1 MSIGQSY
8 TPNTDNLGHSFQ
20 QGGQPPL
27 TYYSSCHNSM
37 QSPRPDNFSSV
48 IINSRV
54 GPTSLRENMPS
65 GYADWISPF
74 IETSPLPVIETS
86 LFESR
91 CSSKMIEVEPVLKD
105 VKLKAPEPDD
115 EDKESLVEAQD
126 DDSVSDQILISK
138 NEASNSS
145 VHVKVNDVASTVDS
159 TTQSTVLSGKLPAV
173 LPEEFNVNDKATFQP
188 NVRTM
193 LPVKVVGPN
202 NDERNFVIESGTDQ
216 DYNCD
221 NSVTSKFGILNT
233 TSAKSSEE
241 VGTAVCATEVIPSN
255 EDAPVRS
262 VSKGTSGNGAEA
274 ACRLSLALDSDAD
287 LQILRDNGGNLFER
301 TSEDIPGETLLP
313 LNKPL
318 INNQDAS
325 TQHDLDLRFLAEV
338 KHKIFM
344 KDSPPAHEHIRTPAG
359 FEGEEERQIT
369 KMLDSVIRPSESE
382 WATLP
387 LLVRIKDRNMRKE
400 LKPFLGYMFYHRS
413 HIKDYAS
420 MAISLHGQ
428 TRAKV
433 VFIWKDET
441 QTFPHSPCL
450 AFQQTSS
457 PFLLDRIVS
466 NQSTC
471 SGAKLSHL
479 KYKETNAI
487 WKGSYLM
494 VINRKHP
501 VYKVRTRRREN
512 IVNHSNVKACE
523 DITVSLGL
531 GPDSRVWVEIAKSGE
546 CKRSVAGIADPSSLS
561 PLPYDGHP
569 LLYPVSEQIP
579 ESQLSDD
586 LGASDKSKRE
596 EKQKGSAIEH
606 TGTSEA
612 AQAVQLEFLEE
623 TYSLSEL
630 LNQRVTDIVFRE
642 TKFRRTVFWN
652 DCIQSAVK
660 QVPQNRM
667 SIESYCLNLSIL
679 GHLYGTGSG
688 TQNCTSFCYQCDTV
702 SSV

>member
-1 MSIGQSY
+1 
-8 TPNTDNLGHSFQ
+8 
-20 QGGQPPL
+20 
-27 TYYSSCHNSM
+27 M

-54 GPTSLRENMPS
+54 GPTSLSEIMPLS
-65 GYADWISPF
+65 YADWISPF
-74 IETSPLPVIETS
+74 IETSPLPVTETS
-86 LFESR
+86 SFESR

-159 TTQSTVLSGKLPAV
+159 TAQSTVLGGKLPAV

-193 LPVKVVGPN
+193 LPVKAVGPN

-233 TSAKSSEE
+233 TSITEKLTSAKSSEE

-262 VSKGTSGNGAEA
+262 VSKSISGNGAEA
-274 ACRLSLALDSDAD
+274 ACRLSLALDSDTD
-287 LQILRDNGGNLFER
+287 LQILPDNSGNLFER

-313 LNKPL
+313 LNKSL
-318 INNQDAS
+318 IKNQDAS
-325 TQHDLDLRFLAEV
+325 AQHDLNLRFLAEV

-344 KDSPPAHEHIRTPAG
+344 KDSSPVHEHVRTPAR
-359 FEGEEERQIT
+359 FEGEEGSQIS
-369 KMLDSVIRPSESE
+369 KVLDSVIRPPESE
-382 WATLP
+382 WATVP
-387 LLVRIKDRNMRKE
+387 TLVRIKDRNMRKK
-400 LKPFLGYMFYHRS
+400 LKPFLGYMFFHRAR
-413 HIKDYAS
+413 IKDYGSIAVC
-420 MAISLHGQ
+420 LHGP
-428 TRAKV
+428 TRANV
-433 VFIWKDET
+433 VFFWKDES
-441 QTFPHSPCL
+441 QAFPLLKNELSTSPCL
-450 AFQQTSS
+450 VFQQAFS
-457 PFLLDRIVS
+457 PFLLEGIVS
-466 NQSTC
+466 NQSAC
-471 SGAKLSHL
+471 IGAELSHL
-479 KYKETNAI
+479 KDKETNAI

-494 VINRKHP
+494 VINSKHP

-512 IVNHSNVKACE
+512 IVNHSNVKACK

-531 GPDSRVWVEIAKSGE
+531 GQDSRVLVEVAKSGE

-561 PLPYDGHP
+561 PSPYDGHP
-569 LLYPVSEQIP
+569 MLYPVSEQIP
-579 ESQLSDD
+579 ESQKSDD
-586 LGASDKSKRE
+586 LGASDKNKRE
-596 EKQKGSAIEH
+596 EKQEGSTIEH

-612 AQAVQLEFLEE
+612 AQGVQLEFLKE
-623 TYSLSEL
+623 TYSLTEL
-630 LNQRVTDIVFRE
+630 LSQRVTDIVFRE
-642 TKFRRTVFWN
+642 AKFRRTVFWN
-652 DCIQSAVK
+652 DCIQSGVK
-660 QVPQNRM
+660 QLPRNRM
-667 SIESYCLNLSIL
+667 SIESYCLYLSIL

-702 SSV
+702 NSV

>member
-1 MSIGQSY
+1 
-8 TPNTDNLGHSFQ
+8 
-20 QGGQPPL
+20 
-27 TYYSSCHNSM
+27 M

-54 GPTSLRENMPS
+54 GPTSLSENMPS

-74 IETSPLPVIETS
+74 IETSPLPVTETS

-91 CSSKMIEVEPVLKD
+91 CSSKVIEVETVLKD
-105 VKLKAPEPDD
+105 VRLKAPEPDD

-126 DDSVSDQILISK
+126 DDSVSDQILISR

-145 VHVKVNDVASTVDS
+145 VHVRVNDVASTVDS
-159 TTQSTVLSGKLPAV
+159 TAQSTVLSGKLPAV

-233 TSAKSSEE
+233 TSITEKLTSAKSSEE

-262 VSKGTSGNGAEA
+262 VSKSISGNGAEA
-274 ACRLSLALDSDAD
+274 ACRLSLALDSDTD
-287 LQILRDNGGNLFER
+287 LQILPDNSGNLFER

-313 LNKPL
+313 LNKSL
-318 INNQDAS
+318 IKNQDAS
-325 TQHDLDLRFLAEV
+325 AQHDLNLRFLAEV

-344 KDSPPAHEHIRTPAG
+344 KDSSPVHEHVRTPAR
-359 FEGEEERQIT
+359 FEGEEGSQIS
-369 KMLDSVIRPSESE
+369 KVLDSVIRPPESE
-382 WATLP
+382 WATVP
-387 LLVRIKDRNMRKE
+387 TLVRIKDRNMRKK
-400 LKPFLGYMFYHRS
+400 LKPFLGYMFFHRAR
-413 HIKDYAS
+413 IKDYGSIAVC
-420 MAISLHGQ
+420 LHGP
-428 TRAKV
+428 TRANV
-433 VFIWKDET
+433 VFFWKDES
-441 QTFPHSPCL
+441 QAFPLLKNELSTSPCL
-450 AFQQTSS
+450 AFQQAFS
-457 PFLLDRIVS
+457 PFLLEGIVS
-466 NQSTC
+466 NQSAC
-471 SGAKLSHL
+471 IGAELSHL
-479 KYKETNAI
+479 KDKETNAI

-494 VINRKHP
+494 VINSKHP

-512 IVNHSNVKACE
+512 IVNHSNVKACK

-531 GPDSRVWVEIAKSGE
+531 GQDSRVLVEVAKSGE

-561 PLPYDGHP
+561 PSPYDGHP
-569 LLYPVSEQIP
+569 MLYPVSEQIP
-579 ESQLSDD
+579 ESQKSDD
-586 LGASDKSKRE
+586 LGASDKNKRE
-596 EKQKGSAIEH
+596 EKQEGSTIEH

-612 AQAVQLEFLEE
+612 AQGVQLEFLKE
-623 TYSLSEL
+623 TYSLTEL
-630 LNQRVTDIVFRE
+630 LSQRVTDIVFRE
-642 TKFRRTVFWN
+642 AKFRRTVFWN
-652 DCIQSAVK
+652 DCIQSGVK
-660 QVPQNRM
+660 QLPRNRM
-667 SIESYCLNLSIL
+667 SIESYCLYLSIL
-679 GHLYGTGSG
+679 GHIYGTGSG

-702 SSV
+702 NSV